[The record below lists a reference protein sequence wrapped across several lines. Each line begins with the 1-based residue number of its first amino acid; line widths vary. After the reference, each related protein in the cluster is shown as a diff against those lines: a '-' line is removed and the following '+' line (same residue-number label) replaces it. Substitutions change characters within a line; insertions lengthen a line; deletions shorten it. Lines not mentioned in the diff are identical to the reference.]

1 MQDTIAGNTNAGNVM
16 RKKTP
21 REHNMPNE
29 NAVHDTFAWPS
40 ERYERWRTRVCLNRK
55 IVTRVQETRTA
66 SIELEK
72 VCV

>member
-29 NAVHDTFAWPS
+29 NAAHDTLACTS
-40 ERYERWRTRVCLNRK
+40 LV
-55 IVTRVQETRTA
+55 
-66 SIELEK
+66 
-72 VCV
+72 